1 MKSYGHRSAVQS
13 RNTLDGELWS
23 KEKEREYLYRTSKL
37 EIGDKI
43 TWEKS
48 TNALS
53 RTGLD
58 RSKSCRTREH
68 RKWNSRMDT
77 APSTRRRRHSQDMQ
91 KHLNVFSFKINDY
104 KNECSSTVCSSIQDP
119 QIQNKNLRFKFE
131 KFNTNAKQLCSSSW

>member
-1 MKSYGHRSAVQS
+1 MQS

-37 EIGDKI
+37 EIGDKF
-43 TWEKS
+43 TQKS
-48 TNALS
+48 TQTAFS
-53 RTGLD
+53 RAGLD
-58 RSKSCRTREH
+58 RSKSCRAREH

-91 KHLNVFSFKINDY
+91 KHLNVSSFKMSDY

-119 QIQNKNLRFKFE
+119 QIQYKNLRFKFE
-131 KFNTNAKQLCSSSW
+131 KFNANAKHINSLLFI

>member
-1 MKSYGHRSAVQS
+1 MQS

-37 EIGDKI
+37 EIGDKF
-43 TWEKS
+43 TQKS
-48 TNALS
+48 TQTAFS
-53 RTGLD
+53 RAGLD
-58 RSKSCRTREH
+58 RSKSCRAREH

-91 KHLNVFSFKINDY
+91 KHLNVSSFKINDY
-104 KNECSSTVCSSIQDP
+104 KSECSSTVCSSIQDP

-131 KFNTNAKQLCSSSW
+131 KFNTNAKRILIACYLSNKN

>member
-1 MKSYGHRSAVQS
+1 MQS

-37 EIGDKI
+37 EIGDKF
-43 TWEKS
+43 TLEKG
-48 TNALS
+48 TQNAFPS
-53 RTGLD
+53 AGLD
-58 RSKSCRTREH
+58 RSKSCRAREH

-91 KHLNVFSFKINDY
+91 KHLNVSSFKMSDY

-119 QIQNKNLRFKFE
+119 QIQYKNLRFKFE
-131 KFNTNAKQLCSSSW
+131 KFNANAKHIAHYLNINSLLFI